1 MEATANISK
10 AQLENESQKIKVE
23 RMREKKI
30 KKKLFFW
37 HYICGLACLDP
48 GSPFHCFYS

>member
-30 KKKLFFW
+30 KKKLFFGIVFVGW
-37 HYICGLACLDP
+37 HV
-48 GSPFHCFYS
+48 